1 MEANAEDV
9 MLSRYKA
16 SAVIATRNRPELV
29 CRAVFS
35 VLRQTLGNIEII
47 VVIDGPDP
55 ATAQAL
61 TQFSRYPEVKIEQLP
76 APVGGAEARNIGV
89 RKASSTWI
97 AFLDDDDEW
106 LPGKI
111 QEQLNLA
118 LQKGGSDVVV
128 VSPYIVRRERS
139 DDMIRPRRA
148 PRPAEPFSE
157 YLFKPGCG
165 FQTSTFFTSRSLL
178 LRIPFTTGMKKH
190 QDWDW
195 LLRVSA
201 DPAVSLRV
209 TDQALAIWYDFGTV
223 DRVSSTSDW
232 QFSLSWL
239 KNNSALFTRRAYA
252 AFVAKVCLPAAVAQG
267 ASWRHLS
274 CLGREFL
281 FGGRPS
287 AASTVMFIT
296 KCLLPRPLIHRV
308 RDPLLAAFV
317 RPVRN

>member
-1 MEANAEDV
+1 MEPIAEDV

-61 TQFSRYPEVKIEQLP
+61 TQFSRYPEVTIEQLP
-76 APVGGAEARNIGV
+76 ASVGGAEARNKGV
-89 RKASSTWI
+89 RKATGTWI

-106 LPGKI
+106 LPGKM
-111 QEQLNLA
+111 QKQLNLA
-118 LQKGGSDVVV
+118 LQNGSSDVVV
-128 VSPYIVRRERS
+128 VSHYVVRRERAH
-139 DDMIRPRRA
+139 DMIRPRRA
-148 PRPAEPFSE
+148 PRPAEPISE

-178 LRIPFTTGMKKH
+178 LRIPFTTDLKKH

-195 LLRVSA
+195 LLRVCA
-201 DPAVSLRV
+201 DPTVTLRV
-209 TDQALAIWYDFGTV
+209 SDQALAIWYDLGKV
-223 DRVSSTSDW
+223 DRVSSSNDW

-239 KNNSALFTRRAYA
+239 KNNATLFTRRAYG
-252 AFVAKVCLPAAVAQG
+252 AFVAKVCLPAALAQG

-274 CLGREFL
+274 CLGKEFL
-281 FGGRPS
+281 FRGRPS
-287 AASTVMFIT
+287 AVSTLVFVT
-296 KCLLPRPLIHRV
+296 KCLLPRPLIHRM

-317 RPVRN
+317 KPVRG